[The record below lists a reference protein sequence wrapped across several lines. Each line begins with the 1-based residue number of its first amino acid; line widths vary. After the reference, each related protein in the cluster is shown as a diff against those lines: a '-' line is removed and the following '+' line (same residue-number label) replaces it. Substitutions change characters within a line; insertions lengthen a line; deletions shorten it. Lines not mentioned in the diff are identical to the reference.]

1 MKVDSNEQV
10 VRLIHRMWIVDGEL
24 QLNAFTLN
32 DGETY
37 LSVNRPAIES
47 YEQEVNDFLTKHIQ
61 YTSSEN
67 SGIYPRAVLAVK
79 DIQNLSVSLE
89 KKTASLSVEVEP
101 RDSHYKSHAGIFT
114 RIDGKNIKGGSN
126 QNIKTES
133 NQVVSASAILQRVRM
148 NLLRLSKVEVCAI
161 K

>member
-47 YEQEVNDFLTKHIQ
+47 YIQDVNDFLTKHIQ

-79 DIQNLSVSLE
+79 DIQNLSISLE
-89 KKTASLSVEVEP
+89 KETASLSVEVEP

>member
-10 VRLIHRMWIVDGEL
+10 VRLIHRMWMIDGEL

-37 LSVNRPAIES
+37 LSVNRPTIES
-47 YEQEVNDFLTKHIQ
+47 YEQDVNDFLTKHIQ
-61 YTSSEN
+61 YTLSEN
-67 SGIYPRAVLAVK
+67 NGIYPRAVLTVK
-79 DIQNLSVSLE
+79 EIHNLGVRLE
-89 KKTASLSVEVEP
+89 KETASLSVEVEP

-114 RIDGKNIKGGSN
+114 RIDGRNIKGGSN
-126 QNIKTES
+126 QNITTVD

>member
-47 YEQEVNDFLTKHIQ
+47 YIQDVNDFLTKHIQ
-61 YTSSEN
+61 YTSPES
-67 SGIYPRAVLAVK
+67 SGIYPRAILAVK
-79 DIQNLSVSLE
+79 EIQDLSVSLE
-89 KKTASLSVEVEP
+89 QETASLSVEVEP

-114 RIDGKNIKGGSN
+114 RIDGRNIKGGSN
-126 QNIKTES
+126 QNITTVD

-148 NLLRLSKVEVCAI
+148 NLLRLSKVEECAI

>member
-47 YEQEVNDFLTKHIQ
+47 YIQDVNDFLTKHIQ

-67 SGIYPRAVLAVK
+67 SGIYPRAILAVK
-79 DIQNLSVSLE
+79 EIQDLSVSLE
-89 KKTASLSVEVEP
+89 QETASLSVEVEP

-114 RIDGKNIKGGSN
+114 RIDGRNIKGGSN
-126 QNIKTES
+126 QNITTVD

-148 NLLRLSKVEVCAI
+148 NLLRLSKVEECAI